1 MCYGIAKL
9 VFASRNRIIFS
20 WVLKVPNQTRVFF
33 EGYLISAA
41 YRPHD
46 RFLTQRQQI
55 SVSEV
60 GVTFDG
66 VRISFFVSVRFSFG
80 EGGISAH
87 STSLDSGNLGSQVN
101 LWRAI
106 DAVTK
111 KSRRRKK

>member
-20 WVLKVPNQTRVFF
+20 WVSDF

-66 VRISFFVSVRFSFG
+66 VRISFFVRVRFSFG